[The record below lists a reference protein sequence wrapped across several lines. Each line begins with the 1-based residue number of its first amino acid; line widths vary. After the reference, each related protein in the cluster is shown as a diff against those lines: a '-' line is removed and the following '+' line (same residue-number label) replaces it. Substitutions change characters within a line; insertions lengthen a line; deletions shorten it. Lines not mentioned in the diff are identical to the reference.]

1 MYAKR
6 KLRDVKEELNVVH
19 VSRRERLVSRF
30 SSKGNQIKWRSGDK
44 FVKLNCLGYENI
56 AETLV
61 SWFLH
66 FTNIK
71 EEDYVDYFSC
81 MIYEDGK
88 RLGIGCYSYD
98 FVKEYEEITI
108 KDLLNAGLRSFS
120 ISYDDLREFL
130 IDEIK
135 LDIKNYI
142 DRILCVDSIVR
153 NDDRHFDNISFLYKD
168 GVYKPAPIFDNG
180 SSCMSDTFSYPFEV
194 DFDINYTSIQAK
206 PFRADFKSQIGYVD
220 RLIVDYDGFINSIQ
234 FDAQESI
241 RALEVIKRGLAEM
254 EGISW
259 ERS

>member
-1 MYAKR
+1 M
-6 KLRDVKEELNVVH
+6 
-19 VSRRERLVSRF
+19 
-30 SSKGNQIKWRSGDK
+30 
-44 FVKLNCLGYENI
+44 
-56 AETLV
+56 
-61 SWFLH
+61 
-66 FTNIK
+66 
-71 EEDYVDYFSC
+71 
-81 MIYEDGK
+81 
-88 RLGIGCYSYD
+88 GIGCYSYD
-98 FVKEYEEITI
+98 FVKEFEEITI

-168 GVYKPAPIFDNG
+168 GVYKPAPIR
-180 SSCMSDTFSYPFEV
+180 
-194 DFDINYTSIQAK
+194 I
-206 PFRADFKSQIGYVD
+206 RRQID
-220 RLIVDYDGFINSIQ
+220 SEYDGFINSIQ
-234 FDAQESI
+234 FDTQESI